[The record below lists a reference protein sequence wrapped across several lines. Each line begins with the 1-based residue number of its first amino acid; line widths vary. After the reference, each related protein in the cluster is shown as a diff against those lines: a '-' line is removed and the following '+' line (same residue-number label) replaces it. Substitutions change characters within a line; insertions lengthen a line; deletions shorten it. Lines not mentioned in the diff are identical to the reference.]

1 MADKSIYVMA
11 VSVEDALRRGAA
23 SNLMSSCLAGCSW
36 CKGKLCLSL
45 NCVGVGAL
53 ALILR
58 ATPKLVSAG
67 NPIDMGLLVP
77 ELCPDPLLTQPIEP
91 D

>member
-1 MADKSIYVMA
+1 MA
-11 VSVEDALRRGAA
+11 VSVGDALGWGAA

-36 CKGKLCLSL
+36 CKGELYLSS

-67 NPIDMGLLVP
+67 DPIDMGLLVP
-77 ELCPDPLLTQPIEP
+77 EH
-91 D
+91 